1 MSTYD
6 RQPDPSDDDESQYN
20 AHLAW
25 TRNLVNSLSDGGT
38 WAIPRSGTL
47 VTVYHSKK
55 LAVFST
61 TKEST
66 AEFFFKQLGFTINHD

>member
-1 MSTYD
+1 MTTYD
-6 RQPDPSDDDESQYN
+6 HEPDPFDDEAPYN

-25 TRNLVNSLSDGGT
+25 TQNLVNSLSDGGT

-61 TKEST
+61 KRETL
-66 AEFFFKQLGFTINHD
+66 AEFYFKQLGFTVNHV

>member
-1 MSTYD
+1 MTTYD
-6 RQPDPSDDDESQYN
+6 HEPNPNDGDESQYD

-38 WAIPRSGTL
+38 WVIPRSNTL

-61 TKEST
+61 PNEKL
-66 AEFFFKQLGFTINHD
+66 AEFYFKQLGFTINHV